1 MLQLLHPIWLI
12 AMAGI
17 LIPVIIH
24 LWNNQQGKV
33 LPVGSIAFLEK
44 GSLRQS
50 RTRRLSE
57 WWLLLLR
64 CLLLL
69 LLALLLSGPFWQ
81 QVSEK
86 GKTKGWVLGVKE
98 DLSRPVYQTLIDS
111 LLKAGY
117 QWHEWPAALPGQTAN
132 SASLP
137 RSTANS
143 APLPGSGD
151 HHSLSY
157 WDLFRAADHEAP
169 AGIPFYIFTSGVRS
183 GFTGHRPVTARTV
196 HWYIYPPT
204 ADAATHWIG
213 QAWLSPPDSIR
224 VLTGSSLPTGNSY
237 SVQALPAKVGSYPG
251 PDGTQTARGGYQVQ
265 HANGHLSVALDSQ
278 PAVVVDTATLRIR
291 IYADDKYYSDS
302 RYLFAGLQALKQFTR
317 RNMQIGMDERLPHP
331 DWIFWLSSAPLPVGL
346 TAANILHYAAGR
358 EIPVDSW
365 MEGNTGVAVGRRVEP
380 DTAGRQGHQ
389 GIWNDG
395 FGRPIL
401 SLEQTSG
408 NRIYHFYSH
417 FDPEWNGLVWNPR
430 FPVLLEELMTGPPP
444 SDSAA
449 SIAGNRAAA
458 FRDPA
463 SFAFDRRVLDP
474 EQIQPELIPDI
485 TDHAAG
491 EAAGMSAVGD
501 LPSAQRTSSSSAIDL
516 APACWILLFLL
527 FLAERILSYHS
538 PKIKPY
544 G

>member
-1 MLQLLHPIWLI
+1 
-12 AMAGI
+12 MAGI

-69 LLALLLSGPFWQ
+69 LLALLLSEPFWQ

-117 QWHEWPAALPGQTAN
+117 QWHEWPTAPPGQKAN
-132 SASLP
+132 G
-137 RSTANS
+137 
-143 APLPGSGD
+143 APLPGSIANSAALPGSRD
-151 HHSLSY
+151 RQRLSY

-183 GFTGHRPVTARTV
+183 GFTGERPVTSRMV
-196 HWYIYPPT
+196 QWYTYPPT
-204 ADAATHWIG
+204 TDAATHWIG
-213 QAWLSPPDSIR
+213 QAWLSSSDSIR

-237 SVQALPAKVGSYPG
+237 SVEALPAKVGSYPG
-251 PDGTQTARGGYQVQ
+251 PDGTQTARGEFQVQ
-265 HANGHLSVALDSQ
+265 HTNGHLSVVLDSQ

-291 IYADDKYYSDS
+291 IYADNKYYSDS

-317 RNMQIGMDERLPHP
+317 RNMQISIDGSLSHP
-331 DWIFWLSSAPLPVGL
+331 DWIFWLSSAPLPAGL
-346 TAANILHYAAGR
+346 TAPNILHYMAGR

-380 DTAGRQGHQ
+380 DTAGRRGHQ
-389 GIWNDG
+389 SIWNDG

-401 SLEQTSG
+401 SLEQASG

-430 FPVLLEELMTGPPP
+430 FPVLLEELMTGPAL
-444 SDSAA
+444 SDRAA
-449 SIAGNRAAA
+449 SIAGDRAAA
-458 FRDPA
+458 SRDPA

-501 LPSAQRTSSSSAIDL
+501 LPAAQRMPSSSAIDL